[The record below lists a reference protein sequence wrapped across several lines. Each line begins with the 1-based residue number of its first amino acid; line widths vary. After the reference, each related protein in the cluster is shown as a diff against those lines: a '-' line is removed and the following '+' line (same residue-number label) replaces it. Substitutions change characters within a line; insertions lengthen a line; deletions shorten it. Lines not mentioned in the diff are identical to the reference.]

1 MSIQVKII
9 KGLYRGEA
17 VEGTFRVVKPYNAAS
32 GFITVFNPA
41 PVAPAPHNQR
51 IQCQP
56 EDFQMLDEAGEEL
69 GEHIVVDNGM
79 AGQGLVIS
87 SNYEQV
93 FIQAETEDEA
103 MERICKTFAMLDK
116 IVDGCAK
123 EDGIR
128 GLVVSGPPGVG
139 KSFGVE
145 KQLDVANMFRT
156 IQGNDPKYEFVT
168 GGVSSIGLYQKLYY
182 NRSPEQVL
190 VFDDCDGILFEEES
204 LSLLKGALNSG
215 DKRRICWNKQSR
227 VLNTDDIPDAF
238 DFEAS
243 IIFISNVDFERTI
256 AKGSRIA
263 SHLEA
268 IMSRCHYMDLEIGS
282 TRDKLLRIKQIIRDG
297 MLDPYNFTPQQ
308 VADVQEFM
316 LTNAEYLRELSLRM
330 VKKVADFVKTDPH
343 DWREMAEATLLTR
356 DAKFKRLV
364 EKRNAEAAKR
374 GLVLAEKV

>member
-1 MSIQVKII
+1 MSIQVKIS
-9 KGLYRGEA
+9 KGLYRGKP
-17 VEGTFRVVKPYNAAS
+17 VEGTFKMVKPYNAAAS
-32 GFITVFNPA
+32 FITVFNPN
-41 PVAPAPHNQR
+41 PEPGTPNNQR

-56 EDFQMLDEAGEEL
+56 EDFQLLDAEGEEL
-69 GEHIVVDNGM
+69 GEHVVVDNGVQ
-79 AGQGLVIS
+79 GQGIVVS

-93 FIQAETEDEA
+93 FVAAETEDEA
-103 MERICKTFAMLDK
+103 MERISGTFAMLDK

-123 EDGIR
+123 EGGIR
-128 GLVVSGPPGVG
+128 GLVVSGPPGIG

-145 KQLDVANMFRT
+145 KQLEVANMFRT
-156 IQGNDPKYEFVT
+156 IKGMDPKYEFVT

-182 NRSPEQVL
+182 NRHPENVL

-243 IIFISNVDFERTI
+243 IIFLSNVDFERTI
-256 AKGSRIA
+256 AKGSRIS

-282 TRDKLLRIKQIIRDG
+282 TRDKILRIKQIIRDG
-297 MLDPYNFTPQQ
+297 MLKPYNFTDEQE
-308 VADVQEFM
+308 ADVLNFM
-316 LTNAEYLRELSLRM
+316 LNNAEYLRELSLRM

-343 DWREMAEATLLTR
+343 DWLEMAEATLLTR

-364 EKRNAEAAKR
+364 EKRNTEAAKR